1 MTGSVFNDER
11 IKCLNSLMKSNR
23 HTFFLGG
30 GGKGSF
36 WGLIFVTLI
45 TLLKLES
52 SKLDHYFSLF
62 ARQQGKTEIIY

>member
-23 HTFFLGG
+23 HTFFG

-36 WGLIFVTLI
+36 RGLIFVTLI
-45 TLLKLES
+45 TLLKVERKFPNLN
-52 SKLDHYFSLF
+52 HYFSLF
-62 ARQQGKTEIIY
+62 ARQQGKNEIIY

>member
-30 GGKGSF
+30 GGEGVIL
-36 WGLIFVTLI
+36 GLNFCYSYNITKIRIFQT
-45 TLLKLES
+45 
-52 SKLDHYFSLF
+52 
-62 ARQQGKTEIIY
+62 

>member
-23 HTFFLGG
+23 HTFLGR
-30 GGKGSF
+30 GGKESF

-52 SKLDHYFSLF
+52 SKLESLF
-62 ARQQGKTEIIY
+62 FAFRSTTREK